1 MTCMNLENRL
11 EKPVILIQPI
21 SVVKKKLYYYPLNA
35 IQELFTVKE
44 NIGFFC
50 IIMDTLGGL
59 LRRTFLDANF
69 IKECFLNLAVW
80 EE

>member
-1 MTCMNLENRL
+1 MLLPSKCHLGAIYCERKHRL
-11 EKPVILIQPI
+11 
-21 SVVKKKLYYYPLNA
+21 
-35 IQELFTVKE
+35 
-44 NIGFFC
+44 FC

>member
-44 NIGFFC
+44 NIGFFALSWIRLEDC
-50 IIMDTLGGL
+50 YGGRFQML
-59 LRRTFLDANF
+59 TSLKSAS
-69 IKECFLNLAVW
+69 
-80 EE
+80 